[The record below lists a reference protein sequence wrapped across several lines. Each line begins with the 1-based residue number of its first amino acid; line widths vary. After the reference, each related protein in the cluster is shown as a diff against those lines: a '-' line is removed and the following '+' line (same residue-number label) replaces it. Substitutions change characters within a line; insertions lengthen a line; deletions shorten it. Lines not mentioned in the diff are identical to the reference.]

1 VQLKA
6 AIKDLNI
13 DPELYTIEVLSCDD
27 INVNHYSIKTIVD
40 WLLSASLHFITGH
53 VHQGIQLA
61 IVDSNLSGSSSF
73 TMEALM
79 IELQRLKYHRGF
91 PYGKLLKC
99 PVVLEDKYEYLS
111 ILHQQNMCNP
121 TLKVERSSITGI
133 QKDDELAINKIL
145 EFLNNCKEEGCGWVV
160 KLPFVTNQVIKGIK
174 SREDLIKRIYSIFTT
189 DTKGIYPYVMIQ
201 PCMKNRKEY
210 KVVYIP
216 RKDILYVANI
226 KGAKHSNGRKAFSS
240 GDHLELFAFVKKP
253 TTFNCNCFVQNCKNL
268 LLLFAGF
275 ALGGLVLTVNR
286 K

>member
-1 VQLKA
+1 
-6 AIKDLNI
+6 
-13 DPELYTIEVLSCDD
+13 
-27 INVNHYSIKTIVD
+27 
-40 WLLSASLHFITGH
+40 
-53 VHQGIQLA
+53 
-61 IVDSNLSGSSSF
+61 
-73 TMEALM
+73 MEALM

-275 ALGGLVLTVNR
+275 ALGGLVLTPQRCWMVSRNNLLYYYWQAGLLVLLTSECR
-286 K
+286 RRESFLLRQKPPIKWLYINL